1 MKIRLFTIPNLLTL
15 ASLLCGS
22 FAVVSA
28 LVYGDL
34 ALAFWLTIA
43 AGVFDY
49 SDGFVARLL
58 KCPSAIGVQLDS
70 LSDMVSFGFAPSA
83 VLFVLWNNSLP
94 ADAEAWL
101 RYGGSALC
109 FAVAAFSALRLAKFN
124 IDENQTTQFIGL
136 PSPASALLVAAS
148 GYLVGTGQYAVGP
161 WFAVG
166 LAAVLSYLL
175 VCNVPMFALKFK
187 HYGFRGN
194 EVRYIFAVC
203 ALLSLAIWHI
213 VAIPFII
220 VAYVAVS
227 LAVRAACFRKS

>member
-1 MKIRLFTIPNLLTL
+1 MKIKLFTFPNILTL
-15 ASLLCGS
+15 CNLLCG
-22 FAVVSA
+22 AGATVAA
-28 LVYGDL
+28 LRYGDPVL
-34 ALAFWLTIA
+34 AVGADRDGRRVRLPRRLCRTA
-43 AGVFDY
+43 AESY
-49 SDGFVARLL
+49 SPLG
-58 KCPSAIGVQLDS
+58 KELDS
-70 LSDMVSFGFAPSA
+70 LADCISFGMAPAA
-83 VLFVLWNNSLP
+83 VLLNVYYAAGGEGLWGYSVFVL
-94 ADAEAWL
+94 
-101 RYGGSALC
+101 
-109 FAVAAFSALRLAKFN
+109 AAFSALRLAKFN

>member
-109 FAVAAFSALRLAKFN
+109 FAVAAFSALRLA
-124 IDENQTTQFIGL
+124 
-136 PSPASALLVAAS
+136 
-148 GYLVGTGQYAVGP
+148 
-161 WFAVG
+161 
-166 LAAVLSYLL
+166 VL
-175 VCNVPMFALKFK
+175 
-187 HYGFRGN
+187 
-194 EVRYIFAVC
+194 
-203 ALLSLAIWHI
+203 ALLSL
-213 VAIPFII
+213 
-220 VAYVAVS
+220 
-227 LAVRAACFRKS
+227 LAGLLVRVCTVKVPRLPALLGTLQRPGVETLRTDDAGRCKEQTEQSCQQYSIRQPRHGTLIRGKINKNS

>member
-1 MKIRLFTIPNLLTL
+1 MLIVT
-15 ASLLCGS
+15 
-22 FAVVSA
+22 
-28 LVYGDL
+28 
-34 ALAFWLTIA
+34 A
-43 AGVFDY
+43 AVFDFL
-49 SDGFVARLL
+49 DGFAARLL
-58 KCPSAIGVQLDS
+58 KSYSPLGKELDS
-70 LSDMVSFGFAPSA
+70 LADCISFGMAPAA
-83 VLFVLWNNSLP
+83 VLLNVYYAAGGEGLWGYSVFVL
-94 ADAEAWL
+94 
-101 RYGGSALC
+101 
-109 FAVAAFSALRLAKFN
+109 AAFSALRLAKFN

>member
-1 MKIRLFTIPNLLTL
+1 M
-15 ASLLCGS
+15 
-22 FAVVSA
+22 
-28 LVYGDL
+28 
-34 ALAFWLTIA
+34 
-43 AGVFDY
+43 GVFRVRA
-49 SDGFVARLL
+49 SGFLCAPAGEIQYRRKPDDAVHRPAFAR
-58 KCPSAIGVQLDS
+58 
-70 LSDMVSFGFAPSA
+70 FG
-83 VLFVLWNNSLP
+83 
-94 ADAEAWL
+94 
-101 RYGGSALC
+101 
-109 FAVAAFSALRLAKFN
+109 
-124 IDENQTTQFIGL
+124 
-136 PSPASALLVAAS
+136 LLVAAS

>member
-1 MKIRLFTIPNLLTL
+1 MKIKLFTFPNILTL
-15 ASLLCGS
+15 CNLLCG
-22 FAVVSA
+22 AGATVAA
-28 LVYGDL
+28 LRYGDL
-34 ALAFWLTIA
+34 FWPLVLIVTA
-43 AGVFDY
+43 AVFDFL
-49 SDGFVARLL
+49 DGFAARLL
-58 KCPSAIGVQLDS
+58 NSYSPLGKELDS
-70 LSDMVSFGFAPSA
+70 LADCISFGMAPAA
-83 VLFVLWNNSLP
+83 VLLNVYYAAGGEGLWGYSVFVL
-94 ADAEAWL
+94 
-101 RYGGSALC
+101 
-109 FAVAAFSALRLAKFN
+109 AAFSALRLAKFN

-148 GYLVGTGQYAVGP
+148 GYMVGTGQYAVGP

>member
-1 MKIRLFTIPNLLTL
+1 MKIKLFTIPNILTL
-15 ASLLCGS
+15 CNLLSGCAAAV
-22 FAVVSA
+22 FALCVN
-28 LVYGDL
+28 DL
-34 ALAFWLTIA
+34 QWAFWCVVVA
-43 AGVFDY
+43 AVFDFL
-49 SDGFVARLL
+49 DGFVARLL
-58 KCPSAIGVQLDS
+58 KSHSAIGKELDS
-70 LSDMVSFGFAPSA
+70 LADCISFGMAPAA
-83 VLFVLWNNSLP
+83 VLLNVYYAAGGEGLWGYSVFVL
-94 ADAEAWL
+94 
-101 RYGGSALC
+101 
-109 FAVAAFSALRLAKFN
+109 AAFSALRLATFN